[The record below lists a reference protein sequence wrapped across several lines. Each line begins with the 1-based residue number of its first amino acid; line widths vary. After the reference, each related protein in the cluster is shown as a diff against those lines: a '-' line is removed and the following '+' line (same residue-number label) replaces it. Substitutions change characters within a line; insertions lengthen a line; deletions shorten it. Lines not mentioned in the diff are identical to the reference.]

1 MENPAP
7 SSVPLHPL
15 LAGRWSAR
23 AFDGQ
28 RTIDGRTMRG
38 LLEAAIWA
46 PSSGNVQP
54 WRFIAGRRGADAAN
68 QARWQAIFDGLEPGN
83 QRWCERAA
91 ALVVTLAQSTFESG
105 RAAGQRNDWARHDV
119 GAAGLSMALQAH
131 AVGLHSHPMAGFVA
145 DRLRTSLAIPES
157 LDIVTVWSV
166 GYPGDP
172 DALPEDLQRRE
183 LAPRTR
189 RPLEEVV
196 IGGL

>member
-1 MENPAP
+1 MENRAP
-7 SSVPLHPL
+7 TNVPLHPL

-23 AFDGQ
+23 AFDGE
-28 RTIDGRTMRG
+28 RTIDGRTLRG

-54 WRFIAGRRGADAAN
+54 WRFIAGLRGKDAEH

-83 QRWCERAA
+83 QRWCDRSA
-91 ALVVTLAQSTFESG
+91 ALIVALAVPAFESG
-105 RAAGQRNDWARHDV
+105 RAAGQPNGWARHDV

-131 AVGLHSHPMAGFVA
+131 AVGLHSHPMAGFVP
-145 DRLRTSLAIPES
+145 DKLRASLAIPES

-172 DALPEDLQRRE
+172 DSLPEDLQRRE

-196 IGGL
+196 LAGL